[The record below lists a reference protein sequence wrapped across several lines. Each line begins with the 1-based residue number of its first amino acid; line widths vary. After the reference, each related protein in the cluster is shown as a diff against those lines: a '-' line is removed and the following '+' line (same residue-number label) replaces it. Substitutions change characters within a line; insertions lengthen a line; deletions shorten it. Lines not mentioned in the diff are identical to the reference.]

1 VSSFGLLFRVV
12 HQDAQ
17 KKGRRKFICINK
29 TSACNDRGVYLT
41 ITLTQGSMAG
51 NFTA

>member
-1 VSSFGLLFRVV
+1 VCIKVLIKE
-12 HQDAQ
+12 A
-17 KKGRRKFICINK
+17 RRKCIHQK
-29 TSACNDRGVYLT
+29 ESACNDRGVYLT

>member
-1 VSSFGLLFRVV
+1 V
-12 HQDAQ
+12 HQGAQ
-17 KKGRRKFICINK
+17 KKARRKYIYFNQ
-29 TSACNDRGVYLT
+29 TSACNVRGVYLT

>member
-1 VSSFGLLFRVV
+1 ML
-12 HQDAQ
+12 
-17 KKGRRKFICINK
+17 KKRLAVNTLINQA
-29 TSACNDRGVYLT
+29 SACNDRGVYLT

>member
-1 VSSFGLLFRVV
+1 V

-17 KKGRRKFICINK
+17 KRLAVNTFINQ